1 MPISSSANYV
11 NGETYLIVMRSSNK
25 DQSRV
30 FWDFVRPTG
39 TDFAEKEVNYP
50 LPEENRYIV
59 GCNQKV
65 PVSFTVM
72 YDSPA
77 AYRDC

>member
-1 MPISSSANYV
+1 
-11 NGETYLIVMRSSNK
+11 MRSSYK

-39 TDFAEKEVNYP
+39 TDLAEEKVDHP
-50 LPEENRYIV
+50 LPEEDRYIV

-65 PVSFTVM
+65 SVSLTVM
-72 YDSPA
+72 DDSLA